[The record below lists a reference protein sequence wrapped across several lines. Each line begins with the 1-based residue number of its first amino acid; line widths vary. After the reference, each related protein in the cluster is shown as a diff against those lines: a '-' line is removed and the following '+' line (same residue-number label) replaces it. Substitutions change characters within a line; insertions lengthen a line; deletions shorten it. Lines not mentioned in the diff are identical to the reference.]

1 MVPTE
6 RSKAYDCM
14 QQDLLIAKLDAYG
27 VGIDILKLI
36 YSCLTDRKQGVK
48 IGTSLSTWKSLSK
61 GVP

>member
-1 MVPTE
+1 MVPME

-36 YSCLTDRKQGVK
+36 YSCFTDRKQGVTT
-48 IGTSLSTWKSLSK
+48 GSR
-61 GVP
+61 G